1 MASLASTSLSG
12 VKDFATTVLTTA
24 DGLFKTATDAIDSGA
39 TLTMAQMTKY
49 QAEISQYSLISQS
62 MSAVVKELVDSMKAI
77 ANKI

>member
-1 MASLASTSLSG
+1 MPTLAGSSLNN
-12 VKDFATTVLTTA
+12 VKDFSLEVLNSA
-24 DGLFKTATDAIDSGA
+24 DAEFKKVTQAIDSGG

-49 QAEISQYSLISQS
+49 QAEVSQYSLISQI